1 MNENYKPGSLVKA
14 RGRDWVVLPSN
25 DNDLLVLKPLGG
37 SEEEITAIYLPLQI
51 PEDKVVHSTF
61 PRPVLDDLGDF
72 YTAKLLYNASKLSF
86 RNVSGPF
93 RCMGKLS
100 FRPRSYQVVPL
111 VTALKQ
117 DVTRLLIADDVGIGK
132 TIEALMILRELMERG
147 EVKRFAVICLPH
159 LCEQWQDELKD
170 KLDIEAE
177 IIRSSTAAMMDR
189 KYPGDQGVF
198 HDAPY
203 QVISVD
209 YIKASK
215 RKDSFI
221 TFCPE
226 LIIVDEA
233 HTCARPS
240 GARNDNVQQRFSLLK
255 ELSKDLKRHILLL
268 TATPHSGKDDEF
280 TSLLGLLK
288 PEFDKISLEN
298 IEKEG
303 REEIAKYFI
312 QRKRASIKRWI
323 NEETNFPERDAKEI
337 AYKLS
342 DEYYTVF
349 NDALKFARG
358 ISKGDLNHYQ
368 NRIRYWAALALLRG
382 IMSSPEAGLEMLK
395 NRSGKRKDEIAG
407 IEEEIQ
413 NIENPNIEKLELDTD
428 TVQSDLIEQIEL
440 KADELE
446 EIGRISD
453 ALKNLSG
460 LQKDLKANEALAI
473 IKKWIKEGFNPII
486 FCRFISTAN
495 YLGKLFKANLP
506 GSIEIQT
513 ITSDDPD
520 EKRKEQIN
528 AMKKYPK
535 RVLVATDCLSE
546 GINLQDQF
554 NAVLHYDL
562 PWNPNRLEQREGR
575 VDRFG
580 QESKIVKTYLLWGED
595 NPIDQIVLKVIIK
608 KVREIQQ
615 AIGVSISLGDDN
627 KSIMDTVLKEVLLNP
642 QAVRNEGRQLTFA
655 FPNEETKAADAF
667 ISNDVA
673 KAKLKADN
681 IRSIYEQSS
690 IKPEGIVQDLKEVDE
705 SIGDPS
711 VVSSFVIQALNWLGA
726 QVNANGV
733 GYEISEINLPDYLKV
748 YLKNKIQTKYLVS
761 FNSPTPS
768 NYQYLGR
775 NHRFVEQLCQ
785 LILALAFEKRK
796 GFENVARTS
805 VIRTDAVSALTV
817 IVQFRVRNVI
827 REVKG
832 KNDVIAE
839 EMYLWG
845 YQPVSNGLTEIPFD
859 ETKKLLLEAKSI
871 ENIHPDE
878 QKVWLA
884 DVLNEYQKLEHHFI
898 KLAETRAVKLVDAH
912 SRFKQYVGDKRYEA
926 VHPVLPPDVLGM
938 YVLVP
943 QPKAL

>member
-25 DNDLLVLKPLGG
+25 DNQLLLLKPLGG
-37 SEEEITAIYLPLQI
+37 SEEEITAIYLPLRI
-51 PEDKVVHSTF
+51 PEDKVENSTF
-61 PRPVLDDLGDF
+61 PRPVLEDLGDF

-159 LCEQWQDELKD
+159 LCEQWQGELKD

-189 KYPGDQGVF
+189 KYPGDHGVF

-209 YIKASK
+209 YIKASR

-221 TFCPE
+221 AFCPE

-240 GARNDNVQQRFSLLK
+240 GAGNDNVQQRFSLLK

-288 PEFDKISLEN
+288 PEFDKISLEH

-323 NEETNFPERDAKEI
+323 NEKTNFPERDAKEI

-342 DEYYTVF
+342 DEYYKVF

-358 ISKGDLNHYQ
+358 ISKGDLKHYQ

-382 IMSSPEAGLEMLK
+382 IMSSPAAGLEMLK
-395 NRSGKRKDEIAG
+395 NRSAKRKDEIVG

-413 NIENPNIEKLELDTD
+413 NIENPNIEKLEQDTD

-446 EIGRISD
+446 EIDRISD

-460 LQKDLKANEALAI
+460 LQKDLKANEALTI

-495 YLGKLFKANLP
+495 YLGELFREQLP
-506 GSIEIQT
+506 KSVEVQT
-513 ITSDDPD
+513 ITSELAD
-520 EKRKEQIN
+520 EQRKERID
-528 AMKKYPK
+528 AMKVKK
-535 RVLVATDCLSE
+535 DQRKVLVATDCLSE

-580 QESKIVKTYLLWGED
+580 QEAEIVKTYLLWGED

-642 QAVRNEGRQLTFA
+642 QAVRNEGRQLSLDFSDELT
-655 FPNEETKAADAF
+655 EAADSW
-667 ISNDVA
+667 ITNDLE
-673 KAKLKADN
+673 KAKRKAEN
-681 IRSIYEQSS
+681 IRSIYEHANV
-690 IKPEGIVQDLKEVDE
+690 KPEGIVQDLKEVDE
-705 SIGDPS
+705 SIGDPQ
-711 VVSSFVIQALNWLGA
+711 VVSSFVIQALNWLGV
-726 QVNANGV
+726 QVIANGV
-733 GYEISEINLPDYLKV
+733 GHEISEINLPDYLKV

-805 VIRTDAVSALTV
+805 VIRTDSVSALTV

-859 ETKKLLLEAKSI
+859 ETKKLLLEAKSSK
-871 ENIHPDE
+871 NIHPDI
-878 QKVWLA
+878 QKEFLA

-943 QPKAL
+943 